1 MFVGEVIG
9 NVWGTRKHKSL
20 CDKRLLLVRPIDPLT
35 EKPTGDAIMAVE
47 YGTGAGPGS
56 IVLVMDEGGSA
67 RSVLKDEAAPVRT
80 VIVGVV
86 DSVVSGGK
94 VKKYD

>member
-9 NVWGTRKHKSL
+9 NVWGTRKHASL
-20 CDKRLLLVRPIDPLT
+20 EDKRLLLVRPIDPLT
-35 EKPTGDAIMAVE
+35 EKPLGDALMAVE

-67 RSVLKDEAAPVRT
+67 RSVLKDEKAPVRT
-80 VIVGVV
+80 VIVGIV
-86 DSVVSGGK
+86 DSVTSAGK

>member
-1 MFVGEVIG
+1 MFVAEVVG
-9 NVWGTRKHKSL
+9 NAWGTRKHCSL

-35 EKPTGDAIMAVE
+35 ESPLGDALMAVE

-67 RSVLKDEAAPVRT
+67 RSVLHDEKAPIRT
-80 VIVGVV
+80 VVVGIV
-86 DSVVSGGK
+86 DSVSSGGQ
-94 VKKYD
+94 VKKYE

>member
-1 MFVGEVIG
+1 MFIAEVVG

-20 CDKRLLLVRPIDPLT
+20 CDKRLLLVRPIDPMT
-35 EKPTGDAIMAVE
+35 EKHTGDAIMAVE

-67 RSVLKDEAAPVRT
+67 RNVLKDEEAPIRT
-80 VIVGVV
+80 VIVGLV
-86 DSVVSGGK
+86 DAVVSGG
-94 VKKYD
+94 VTKKF

>member
-9 NVWGTRKHKSL
+9 NVWGTRKHASL
-20 CDKRLLLVRPIDPLT
+20 GDKRLLLVRPIDPLT
-35 EKPTGDAIMAVE
+35 EKPLGDALMAVE

-67 RSVLKDEAAPVRT
+67 RSVLKDESAPVRT
-80 VIVGVV
+80 VIVGIV
-86 DSVVSGGK
+86 DSVVSGGQ

>member
-9 NVWGTRKHKSL
+9 NVWGTRKHASL
-20 CDKRLLLVRPIDPLT
+20 GDKRLLLVRPIDPLT
-35 EKPTGDAIMAVE
+35 EKPLGDALMAVE

-67 RSVLKDEAAPVRT
+67 RSVLKDEGAPIRT
-80 VIVGVV
+80 VIVGIV

>member
-1 MFVGEVIG
+1 MFVAEVVG
-9 NVWGTRKHKSL
+9 NVWGTRKHRSL
-20 CDKRLLLVRPIDPLT
+20 CDKRLLLVRPIEPMT
-35 EKPTGDAIMAVE
+35 EAPVGDSVMAVE

-67 RSVLKDEAAPVRT
+67 RSVLRDEGAPVRT
-80 VIVGVV
+80 VIVGIV
-86 DSVVSGGK
+86 DSVTSGGK

>member
-9 NVWGTRKHKSL
+9 NVWGTRKHCSL
-20 CDKRLLLVRPIDPLT
+20 CDKRLLLVAPVDPLS
-35 EKPTGDAIMAVE
+35 EKRTGDAVMAVE

-67 RSVLKDEAAPVRT
+67 RSVLKDEKAPIRT
-80 VIVGVV
+80 VIVGIV
-86 DSVVSGGK
+86 DSVTSGGK
-94 VKKYD
+94 VKKYE

>member
-1 MFVGEVIG
+1 MFVGEVVG
-9 NVWGTRKHKSL
+9 NVWGTRKHCSL

-35 EKPTGDAIMAVE
+35 EKPTGDAQMAVE

-67 RSVLKDEAAPVRT
+67 RAVLKDEAAPIRM
-80 VIVGVV
+80 VIVGIV
-86 DSVVSGGK
+86 DSVSSGGK
-94 VKKYD
+94 VHSYE